1 MKSAL
6 ELALE
11 KSDSLLDKDRA
22 RLTPE
27 QIAAIDEI
35 RKTYEA
41 KWAEQEIVLKQRIDQ
56 AAAEAHPQAAAE
68 QRQQLQQ
75 LQQEM
80 VSVRDALFAERDE
93 KIEAIRRGE

>member
-22 RLTPE
+22 KLTPE
-27 QIAAIDEI
+27 QIAAIDET

-41 KWAEQEIVLKQRIDQ
+41 KWAEQEIVLRQRLEKADG
-56 AAAEAHPQAAAE
+56 EGDPQAAAA
-68 QRQQLQQ
+68 QRQQLQE
-75 LQQEM
+75 EM
-80 VSVRDALFAERDE
+80 NSVREALFAERDQ

>member
-11 KSDSLLDKDRA
+11 RSDSLLDKDRA

-27 QIAAIDEI
+27 QIAAIDEV

-41 KWAEQEIVLKQRIDQ
+41 KWAEQEIVLRQRIDKT
-56 AAAEAHPQAAAE
+56 ATEADPQAAAG
-68 QRQQLQQ
+68 QRRQLQE
-75 LQQEM
+75 EM
-80 VSVRDALFAERDE
+80 HSVRDSLFAERDE

>member
-56 AAAEAHPQAAAE
+56 AAAEADPQAAAG
-68 QRQQLQQ
+68 QRRQLQE
-75 LQQEM
+75 EM
-80 VSVRDALFAERDE
+80 NSVRETLFAERDE

>member
-11 KSDSLLDKDRA
+11 KSEGLVDKDRA
-22 RLTPE
+22 RLGPE
-27 QIAAIDEI
+27 QIAAIDET

-41 KWAEQEIVLKQRIDQ
+41 RWAEQEIVLRQRIEKAGAGED
-56 AAAEAHPQAAAE
+56 PQAAAE
-68 QRQQLQQ
+68 QRQQLQE
-75 LQQEM
+75 EM
-80 VSVRDALFAERDE
+80 KSVREGLFAERDE

>member
-11 KSDSLLDKDRA
+11 KSESLVDKDRK
-22 RLTPE
+22 LSPE
-27 QIAAIDEI
+27 QIAAIDET

-41 KWAEQEIVLKQRIDQ
+41 RWAEQEIVFRQRIEKAGAGGD
-56 AAAEAHPQAAAE
+56 PQAAAE
-68 QRQQLQQ
+68 QRQQLQE
-75 LQQEM
+75 EM
-80 VSVRDALFAERDE
+80 KSVRDGLFTERDE

>member
-11 KSDSLLDKDRA
+11 KSESLLDKDRA

-27 QIAAIDEI
+27 QIAAIDET

-41 KWAEQEIVLKQRIDQ
+41 RWAEQEIVLRQRLEK
-56 AAAEAHPQAAAE
+56 AATEADPQAAAE
-68 QRQQLQQ
+68 QREKLQE
-75 LQQEM
+75 EM
-80 VSVRDALFAERDE
+80 TSVREALFAERDE
-93 KIEAIRRGE
+93 KIEAIRRGG

>member
-27 QIAAIDEI
+27 QIAAIDET

-41 KWAEQEIVLKQRIDQ
+41 RWAEQEIVLRQRLEK
-56 AAAEAHPQAAAE
+56 AADEADPQAAAE
-68 QRQQLQQ
+68 QRQQLQE
-75 LQQEM
+75 EM
-80 VSVRDALFAERDE
+80 TTVRETLFAERDE